1 MLKIRP
7 LTQGTKQSKLK
18 ALQRP
23 SKGSLSL
30 CREAVCVLLC
40 LVCLAL
46 LYFPAL
52 QEPELRQ
59 PVSLSFPPSLER
71 GKGQLRSHLPL
82 ALDLGK
88 APSAF

>member
-30 CREAVCVLLC
+30 RREAVCVLLC
-40 LVCLAL
+40 LVCLP
-46 LYFPAL
+46 FFIS
-52 QEPELRQ
+52 LRCK
-59 PVSLSFPPSLER
+59 SLSYGSR
-71 GKGQLRSHLPL
+71 
-82 ALDLGK
+82 
-88 APSAF
+88 

>member
-23 SKGSLSL
+23 SKGSLAL
-30 CREAVCVLLC
+30 HREAVCAFVLDLFS
-40 LVCLAL
+40 L

-52 QEPELRQ
+52 QEPG
-59 PVSLSFPPSLER
+59 LS
-71 GKGQLRSHLPL
+71 
-82 ALDLGK
+82 
-88 APSAF
+88 